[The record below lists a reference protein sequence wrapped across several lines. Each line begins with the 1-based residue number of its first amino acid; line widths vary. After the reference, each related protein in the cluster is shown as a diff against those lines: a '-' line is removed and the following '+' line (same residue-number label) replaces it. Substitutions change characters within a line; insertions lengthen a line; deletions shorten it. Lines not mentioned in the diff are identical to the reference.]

1 VVDFSRISN
10 ITHISD
16 AVQTLKARSSRSYSV
31 LDRPVLLP
39 VNAAD
44 VDKAAGSGVVV
55 GDELSGDGELLRG
68 IDRELW
74 ARAVVLGP
82 SQSVRVEATSPLIA
96 NSIESTLFTL
106 ASINAFDA
114 AGVGSES
121 HRF

>member
-1 VVDFSRISN
+1 MVDSSQISN

-16 AVQTLKARSSRSYSV
+16 AVQTLEARSGRSHCV
-31 LDRPVLLP
+31 LDRPVFLS

-44 VDKAAGSGVVV
+44 VDKTARSGIVV

-106 ASINAFDA
+106 ASINAFNA